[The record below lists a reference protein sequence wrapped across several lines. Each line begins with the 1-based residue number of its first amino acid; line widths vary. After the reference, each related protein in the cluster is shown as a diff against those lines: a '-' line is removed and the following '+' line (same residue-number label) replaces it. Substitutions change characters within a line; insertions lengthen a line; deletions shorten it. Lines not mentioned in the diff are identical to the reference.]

1 MVDHLAGRVEVAF
14 APAVGV
20 MPFVKEG
27 RLRAIAVS
35 TKERFPV
42 LPNVPSVNESG
53 LKGYD
58 ASSWQGISMP
68 AGVAREVVNRANA
81 QLARAIKTPQMR
93 EHFLALGAVPVGNSP
108 EAFTAFFN

>member
-1 MVDHLAGRVEVAF
+1 MELLKQQAGVDIALITYKGGGAQMVDHLAGRVELAF

-35 TKERFPV
+35 TKERFPA
-42 LPNVPSVNESG
+42 LPDLPTVSESG

-58 ASSWQGISMP
+58 ASSWQGIAMP
-68 AGVAREVVNRANA
+68 AGTANA
-81 QLARAIKTPQMR
+81 
-93 EHFLALGAVPVGNSP
+93 
-108 EAFTAFFN
+108 